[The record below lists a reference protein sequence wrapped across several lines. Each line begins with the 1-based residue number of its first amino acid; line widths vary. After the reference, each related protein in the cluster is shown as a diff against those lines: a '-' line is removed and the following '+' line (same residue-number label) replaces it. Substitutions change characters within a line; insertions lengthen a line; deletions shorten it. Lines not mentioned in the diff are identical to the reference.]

1 MRSYPVRV
9 TKRGVI
15 TLPAPVRRSLKI
27 REGSILTLLD
37 LDGALVLVP
46 QILETDRLADPL
58 AAQWRAQGIDPET
71 MLNTLR
77 EIRSESAVR

>member
-9 TKRGVI
+9 TRRGVI
-15 TLPAPVRRSLKI
+15 TLPAPVRRSLAI

-46 QILETDRLADPL
+46 RILETDRLADRL
-58 AAQWRAQGIDPET
+58 AAQWRAQGIDLETYVEHPARDPE
-71 MLNTLR
+71 
-77 EIRSESAVR
+77 

>member
-15 TLPAPVRRSLKI
+15 TLPAPVRCSLKI

-46 QILETDRLADPL
+46 QILRSC
-58 AAQWRAQGIDPET
+58 AAKPPVLSPTWP
-71 MLNTLR
+71 
-77 EIRSESAVR
+77 SC

>member
-1 MRSYPVRV
+1 MSVYQVQV
-9 TKRGVI
+9 AKRGVI

-46 QILETDRLADPL
+46 QILETDRLADQL
-58 AAQWRAQGIDPET
+58 AAQWRAQGIDLET